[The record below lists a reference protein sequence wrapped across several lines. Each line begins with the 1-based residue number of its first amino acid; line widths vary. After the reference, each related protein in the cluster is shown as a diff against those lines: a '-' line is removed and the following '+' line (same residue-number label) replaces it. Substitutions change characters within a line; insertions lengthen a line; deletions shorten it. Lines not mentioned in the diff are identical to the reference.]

1 MTGGIITKAESKLI
15 AKQEN
20 RKDLVENLSRDYS
33 LAIDITVVKMFNL
46 TKDVIFCST
55 LQD

>member
-1 MTGGIITKAESKLI
+1 MTGGITTKAESKLI

-20 RKDLVENLSRDYS
+20 RNDLVENLRRNYS
-33 LAIDITVVKMFNL
+33 LPIDITVVKMFNL

-55 LQD
+55 LQN

>member
-20 RKDLVENLSRDYS
+20 RNDTVENLRRDYS
-33 LAIDITVVKMFNL
+33 LPIDITVIKMFNL
-46 TKDVIFCST
+46 T
-55 LQD
+55 